1 MNLFP
6 SFFINFLCIVIGI
19 EENKYD
25 EERVLIKSIHVF
37 IFHYYDKNE
46 QVQKKAKIFRDFLM
60 KSSFFSS
67 VKLIE
72 TELVEISQ
80 NPFDWLNQ
88 TLEEENEDGS
98 IVKIIIIDSM
108 EDNQVSDTLFTF
120 IFVL

>member
-1 MNLFP
+1 M
-6 SFFINFLCIVIGI
+6 
-19 EENKYD
+19 
-25 EERVLIKSIHVF
+25 F

-108 EDNQVSDTLFTF
+108 EDDQVGDTLFKIIF
-120 IFVL
+120 IL